1 MLYTDVKYSI
11 GDTRMDAERMI
22 RRVDFGSKEQEIQEK
37 YDELSLDDKEMINEM
52 LDCLTEGNDNWGYN
66 LKMVLQKLMIAPTD
80 EKGRKIREEQVTHKI
95 LGEKLLDI
103 SNGYWDKRVS
113 KIWNTF
119 LEKYAEQ
126 TSQDLDD
133 VESFFGSLAYT
144 IVEDRAADAYR
155 YPSFKKETIIL
166 TDEMI
171 AELKKRFTENKELFS
186 EIENKFEKLFAL
198 RHQKDASKKD
208 IKKLE
213 KSMAYEYLKP
223 FFDTVPK
230 YELIKTFCECCGVSM
245 ELIQNGIGKVYE
257 INDLYYKQ
265 LIESLLDDEDY
276 FNEYRD
282 ERSAYTVTKVAK
294 AYEEYLKE
302 DDALKEGQPVLL
314 TRWGVINSSGKYLML
329 KSQKTSTHQSK
340 SAQDA
345 VKVVIEYLYANTH

>member
-1 MLYTDVKYSI
+1 
-11 GDTRMDAERMI
+11 
-22 RRVDFGSKEQEIQEK
+22 
-37 YDELSLDDKEMINEM
+37 
-52 LDCLTEGNDNWGYN
+52 
-66 LKMVLQKLMIAPTD
+66 
-80 EKGRKIREEQVTHKI
+80 
-95 LGEKLLDI
+95 
-103 SNGYWDKRVS
+103 
-113 KIWNTF
+113 
-119 LEKYAEQ
+119 
-126 TSQDLDD
+126 
-133 VESFFGSLAYT
+133 
-144 IVEDRAADAYR
+144 
-155 YPSFKKETIIL
+155 
-166 TDEMI
+166 MI
-171 AELKKRFTENKELFS
+171 AELKKRFTGNKELFS